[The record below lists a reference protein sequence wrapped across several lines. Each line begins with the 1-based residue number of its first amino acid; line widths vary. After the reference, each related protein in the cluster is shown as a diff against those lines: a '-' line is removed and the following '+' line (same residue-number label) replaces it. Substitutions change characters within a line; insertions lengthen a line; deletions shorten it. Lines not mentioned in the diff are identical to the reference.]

1 MGLFSAILLAPL
13 LPVRGVISLAEV
25 IQRQVEQE
33 MNDPARTRAQLEAL
47 AEARDSGEISAEEE
61 KAAQREIL
69 AERMEPQTPGATP
82 PESG

>member
-1 MGLFSAILLAPL
+1 MGLFSAIFLAPL

-33 MNDPARTRAQLEAL
+33 MNDPARTRRQLEAL
-47 AEARDSGEISAEEE
+47 AEARESGEISAEEE
-61 KAAQREIL
+61 KAAQQEIL
-69 AERMEPQTPGATP
+69 KARVTPASPEPP

>member
-1 MGLFSAILLAPL
+1 MGLFSAVFLAPL

-33 MNDPARTRAQLEAL
+33 MNDPARTRRQLEAL
-47 AEARDSGEISAEEE
+47 EEARERGEISAEEE
-61 KAAQREIL
+61 KAAQQEIL
-69 AERMEPQTPGATP
+69 KSRVTQKSPEPP

>member
-1 MGLFSAILLAPL
+1 MGLFSAIVLAPL

-33 MNDPARTRAQLEAL
+33 INDPARTRRALEAVE
-47 AEARDSGEISAEEE
+47 EARESGEISAEEE
-61 KAAQREIL
+61 RAAQREIL
-69 AERMEPQTPGATP
+69 EERLTPAAPETAP

>member
-1 MGLFSAILLAPL
+1 MGLFSAIVLAPL

-33 MNDPARTRAQLEAL
+33 LNDPARTRRQLEAL
-47 AEARDSGEISAEEE
+47 EEARESGEISAEEE

-69 AERMEPQTPGATP
+69 EERLTPAAPETTP
-82 PESG
+82 SESE